1 MHSNKSAIDA
11 LKTGK
16 NRLLGIDY
24 GEKRTGISLCD
35 LTWTIATPFKTMTPS
50 ELLQQF
56 ALMVKNEN
64 IAAVVIGWPINM
76 DGSKSHQCE
85 IIERFITKLLSVCDL
100 PVYKWDERLSTMAVH
115 RTMIAA
121 DLSRKRQ
128 KEVVDKM
135 ASAYM
140 LQGLLDSLR
149 TQQN

>member
-1 MHSNKSAIDA
+1 MTNNSAEIAA

-35 LTWTIATPFKTMTPS
+35 LTWTIATPFKTMHPS
-50 ELLQQF
+50 EFLQQF

-85 IIERFITKLLSVCDL
+85 TIERFIAKLLNAHDI
-100 PVYKWDERLSTMAVH
+100 PVYKWDERLSTVAVH
-115 RTMIAA
+115 RTMIEA

-135 ASAYM
+135 AAAYT

-149 TQQN
+149 TK

>member
-1 MHSNKSAIDA
+1 MNNNTSAINA
-11 LKTGK
+11 LKNGT

-35 LTWTIATPFKTMTPS
+35 LTWTIATPFKTMHPS
-50 ELLQQF
+50 EFLQQF

-76 DGSKSHQCE
+76 DGSKSQQCE
-85 IIERFITKLLSVCDL
+85 NIERFIVKLLNIL
-100 PVYKWDERLSTMAVH
+100 EIPIYKWDERLSTMAVH
-115 RTMIAA
+115 RTMIEA

-149 TQQN
+149 T